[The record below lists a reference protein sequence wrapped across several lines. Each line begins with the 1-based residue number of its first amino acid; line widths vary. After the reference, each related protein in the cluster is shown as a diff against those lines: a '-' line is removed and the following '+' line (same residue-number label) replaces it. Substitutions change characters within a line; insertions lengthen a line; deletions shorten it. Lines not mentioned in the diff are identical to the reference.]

1 MPKKKDPSKI
11 TMKEEIFCQAIVDG
25 LNNLEAY
32 RKAGYSKNTNEID
45 RKKAWVI
52 KNKPNV
58 KARIEE
64 LLKMVEDETIM
75 NRREVLQKLTLMAS
89 GITTEENIVSDKDG
103 NYTIVS
109 TKVKGKEQAK
119 ALELLGK
126 FYKLYTEKQEIGG
139 NVGVNITFEDDLDEA
154 DDLNE

>member
-1 MPKKKDPSKI
+1 MPVKKDPSKI

>member
-1 MPKKKDPSKI
+1 MPKKKDPSKLTI
-11 TMKEEIFCQAIVDG
+11 KEEKFANAIVDG
-25 LNNLEAY
+25 LGNLEAY
-32 RKAGYSKNTNEID
+32 HKAGYSKNTNEID
-45 RKKAWVI
+45 RKKAWYI

-58 KARIEE
+58 KAKIEE

-75 NRREVLQKLTLMAS
+75 SRREVLQKLTLMAS

-103 NYTIVS
+103 NYTIVP

-126 FYKLYTEKQEIGG
+126 FYKLYTEKQEISG
-139 NVGVNITFEDDLDEA
+139 NVGVNITFEDDLDET

>member
-1 MPKKKDPSKI
+1 MPVKKDPSKI

-32 RKAGYSKNTNEID
+32 YKAGYTKNNSQND

-75 NRREVLQKLTLMAS
+75 SRREVLQKLTLMAS
-89 GITTEENIVSDKDG
+89 GITTEENIVADKDG
-103 NYTIVS
+103 NYTIVP

-139 NVGVNITFEDDLDEA
+139 TVGVNITFEDDLDEA
-154 DDLNE
+154 DEVDE